1 MSFHSTHDM
10 ERKTLCCSLK
20 THFIDPTTKQEK
32 KGNRKKKVQ
41 LETEKQAKAH
51 EDAGVGRTLKKSAM
65 HFKR

>member
-20 THFIDPTTKQEK
+20 THFIDPTTKQREE
-32 KGNRKKKVQ
+32 RKKKVQ